1 MILVVE
7 AGATSTRWRAIGA
20 DGRVAKAHTGGVN
33 VATIARAVVEER
45 VAKAVAELNPAG
57 ERLERVHFYAA
68 GMLSDEVAS
77 LFPGTREE
85 CDSDLLAAARA
96 VCHHEPGIAAILGLY
111 VEAFFQAICR
121 LPEILQMYTGSLME
135 TGLSSAGISELNLT
149 EEETAELIQL
159 LTQQAP

>member
-1 MILVVE
+1 MDLIPIVLLFSYTKKHKN
-7 AGATSTRWRAIGA
+7 TSIDAFIP
-20 DGRVAKAHTGGVN
+20 
-33 VATIARAVVEER
+33 II
-45 VAKAVAELNPAG
+45 
-57 ERLERVHFYAA
+57 
-68 GMLSDEVAS
+68 
-77 LFPGTREE
+77 
-85 CDSDLLAAARA
+85 
-96 VCHHEPGIAAILGLY
+96 GIAAILGLY